1 MSTDYF
7 QNRSS
12 YEGTRRGLEAPRDR
26 ERGRTGSLP
35 LETGSRRV
43 VRPPTAAAHSIT
55 WGTTIKI
62 TLAIYFGIMMVLVTL
77 ALVSFLVLRL
87 AIGVAGDQ
95 LEELKI
101 NWQTTSAEESTATP

>member
-35 LETGSRRV
+35 LGKGAQS
-43 VRPPTAAAHSIT
+43 PQPAPAHSIT
-55 WGTTIKI
+55 WGTTVKI
-62 TLAIYFGIMMVLVTL
+62 TLAIYFAIMMVLVTL
-77 ALVSFLVLRL
+77 SIVGFVVLRL
-87 AIGVAGDQ
+87 AVGFAGDQ

-101 NWQTTSAEESTATP
+101 NWQTTSSPVSTATP